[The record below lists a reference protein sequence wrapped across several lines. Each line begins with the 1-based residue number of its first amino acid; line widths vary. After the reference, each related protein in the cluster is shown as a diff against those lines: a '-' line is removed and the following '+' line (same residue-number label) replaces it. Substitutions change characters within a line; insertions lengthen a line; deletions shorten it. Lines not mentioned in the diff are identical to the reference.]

1 MDIWQRCEGER
12 QVRPLRGKL
21 LRMVESQAQV
31 ATLQLV
37 DNLAEQALLEELL
50 ESSKPPLPE
59 AVEPLHYLLK
69 TPFRY
74 PPLRWG
80 SRFGT
85 VHEPSLFYA
94 AQRLETAMAE
104 AAYYRFVLWNGMAT
118 PPPSGRILSEHSTF
132 EARYRVERGIQLQQ
146 PPFDQH
152 GALLAHPSDY
162 SVPQRLGAAMRAA
175 GIQAFEYR
183 SARCP
188 DGGSNVAL
196 YVPAAFAEKR
206 PRNLT
211 AWLCETTGE
220 YVAFKHAQTPDQPR
234 LFHWEQFLVQG
245 QLPHPA

>member
-1 MDIWQRCEGER
+1 MDIWQLCDGER

-37 DNLAEQALLEELL
+37 DNLAEQTLLEELL

-59 AVEPLHYLLK
+59 AAEPLHYLLK

-80 SRFGT
+80 SRFGS

-94 AQRLETAMAE
+94 AQRLQTAMAE
-104 AAYYRFVLWNGMAT
+104 AAYYRFVLWNGMVV

-132 EARYRVERGIQLQQ
+132 EARYRVEHGIQLQQ
-146 PPFDQH
+146 SPFAQH
-152 GALLAHPSDY
+152 DALLAHPSDY
-162 SVPQRLGAAMRAA
+162 SVPQRLGTSMRAA

-196 YVPAAFAEKR
+196 YVPAAFVEKR

-211 AWLCETTGE
+211 AWLCETTSE

>member
-1 MDIWQRCEGER
+1 MDIWQQCAGER

-31 ATLQLV
+31 ATSQLV
-37 DNLAEQALLEELL
+37 DNLAEQALLEDLL
-50 ESSKPPLPE
+50 ENSKPPLPE
-59 AVEPLHYLLK
+59 AAEPLHYLLK

-94 AQRLETAMAE
+94 AQHLQTAMAE
-104 AAYYRFVLWNGMAT
+104 AAYYRFVLWNGMLS

-132 EARYRVERGIQLQQ
+132 EARYRVERGIQLQL
-146 PPFDQH
+146 PPFDAHAAQ
-152 GALLAHPSDY
+152 LAHPSDY
-162 SVPQRLGAAMRAA
+162 SVAQRLGAAMRAA
-175 GIQAFEYR
+175 DIQAFEYR

-188 DGGSNVAL
+188 AGGSNVAL
-196 YVPAAFAEKR
+196 YVPQAFAEKR

-211 AWLCETTGE
+211 AWLCETTGD
-220 YVAFKHAQTPDQPR
+220 YVAFKPAQVPGQPR
-234 LFHWEQFLVQG
+234 LFRWEQFLVQG

>member
-1 MDIWQRCEGER
+1 MDIWQLCDGER

-59 AVEPLHYLLK
+59 AAEPLHYLLK

-94 AQRLETAMAE
+94 AMRVETAMAE
-104 AAYYRFVLWNGMAT
+104 AAYYRFVLWSGMVTA
-118 PPPSGRILSEHSTF
+118 PPSGRILSEHSTF

-146 PPFDQH
+146 PPFDRH

-162 SVPQRLGAAMRAA
+162 RVSQRLGAVMRAV
-175 GIQAFEYR
+175 GIEAFEYR

-188 DGGSNVAL
+188 DAGSNVAL
-196 YVPAAFAEKR
+196 YVPAAFGGPWDNYAKGYYTALVSGGFTGGS
-206 PRNLT
+206 NLLRT
-211 AWLCETTGE
+211 RWE
-220 YVAFKHAQTPDQPR
+220 R
-234 LFHWEQFLVQG
+234 LRRLHEVQKDG
-245 QLPHPA
+245 AL

>member
-1 MDIWQRCEGER
+1 MDIWQLCDGER

-21 LRMVESQAQV
+21 LRMAESQAQV

-37 DNLAEQALLEELL
+37 DNLAEQALLEDLL

-59 AVEPLHYLLK
+59 AAEALHYLLK

-94 AQRLETAMAE
+94 AMRLETAMAE
-104 AAYYRFVLWNGMAT
+104 AAYYRFVLWSGMASA
-118 PPPSGRILSEHSTF
+118 PPSGRILSEHSTF

-162 SVPQRLGAAMRAA
+162 RVSQRLGAVMRTV
-175 GIQAFEYR
+175 GIEAFEYR

-188 DGGSNVAL
+188 EGGSNVAL
-196 YVPAAFAEKR
+196 YVPTAFAEKR

-211 AWLCETTGE
+211 AWLCETTDE

-234 LFHWEQFLVQG
+234 LFHREQFLVQG
-245 QLPHPA
+245 QLPYPA